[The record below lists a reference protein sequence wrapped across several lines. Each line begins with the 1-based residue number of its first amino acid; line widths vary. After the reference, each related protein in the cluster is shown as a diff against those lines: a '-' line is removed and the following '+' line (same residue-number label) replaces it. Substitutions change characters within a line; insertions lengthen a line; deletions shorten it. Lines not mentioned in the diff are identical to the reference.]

1 MNKPSLIGVIAGDR
15 PLWGHRVSALLLL
28 LPCLLIPTQQAIAT
42 TFEDSIR
49 PILDN
54 HCNDCHGVPDEGPEG
69 DFSLAQYA
77 TRDSVLAAKRT
88 WKMVLDVVEGHE
100 MPPADAEDLAD
111 EDRLRLVRWI
121 RQALAEPEVDGQ
133 VNPGKPVLRHLTRL
147 EYNNA
152 VRDLL
157 GLETDVFM
165 FSERL
170 PYEKDYFNPSS
181 DKMPERLQIRARE
194 YGAKYPVLLPE
205 VGLPTDLTGRS
216 RWRTCGSRCCKRPG
230 PRPRRSPTAE
240 E

>member
-15 PLWGHRVSALLLL
+15 PLGGHRVSALLLL

-54 HCNDCHGVPDEGPEG
+54 HCNDCHGMPDEGPEG

-111 EDRLRLVRWI
+111 EEICSEVHQIAKQIKPHIDSGRHVDHQRSSWDLFFRSAVSYDEMRLSSLEAFGRGVR
-121 RQALAEPEVDGQ
+121 ASLA
-133 VNPGKPVLRHLTRL
+133 N
-147 EYNNA
+147 
-152 VRDLL
+152 
-157 GLETDVFM
+157 
-165 FSERL
+165 
-170 PYEKDYFNPSS
+170 
-181 DKMPERLQIRARE
+181 
-194 YGAKYPVLLPE
+194 
-205 VGLPTDLTGRS
+205 S
-216 RWRTCGSRCCKRPG
+216 R
-230 PRPRRSPTAE
+230 
-240 E
+240 